1 MKSQDFKD
9 LKKLISQTT
18 NEQMSLRDNHF
29 EICWTYNYGD
39 DYWYIAHDGKQWN
52 IDDWLKP
59 SQNQF
64 KSIDAAIFE
73 LKDILENII
82 NGK

>member
-1 MKSQDFKD
+1 
-9 LKKLISQTT
+9 
-18 NEQMSLRDNHF
+18 MSLRDNHF